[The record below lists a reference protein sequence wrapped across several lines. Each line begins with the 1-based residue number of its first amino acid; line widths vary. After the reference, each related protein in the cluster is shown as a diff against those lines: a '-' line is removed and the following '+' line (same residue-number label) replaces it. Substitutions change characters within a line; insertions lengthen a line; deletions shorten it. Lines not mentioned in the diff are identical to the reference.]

1 MYAYM
6 KGNICDRFEQGI
18 ILEVNN
24 IGYNIFMSENEIS
37 KLNENEEVKVYTYFD
52 HKEDYMRLFG
62 FSDKKRLDFF
72 KKLISVNGV
81 GSKMALAIIGALEV
95 EDIAAAIATDDV
107 NVIKSAPGVG
117 PKLAAKIII
126 ELKDKITNDEMIV
139 QKKKIIK
146 SKNLDEAIVALKVL
160 GYSDKDIQSCIDEI
174 EVEGRSTQE
183 IIKSFLK
190 VFSINK

>member
-146 SKNLDEAIVALKVL
+146 SKNLDEAIVALKVI